1 MEIIGPGSQT
11 DLSETPSYSGLL
23 KAIRAGQVKYREEIF
38 DGLASLPVAFS
49 ALFTGQSFGRRLI
62 RV

>member
-1 MEIIGPGSQT
+1 
-11 DLSETPSYSGLL
+11 LSETPSYSGLL

-38 DGLASLPVAFS
+38 DGLASLPAAFS
-49 ALFTGQSFGRRLI
+49 GLFTGQSFGRRLI